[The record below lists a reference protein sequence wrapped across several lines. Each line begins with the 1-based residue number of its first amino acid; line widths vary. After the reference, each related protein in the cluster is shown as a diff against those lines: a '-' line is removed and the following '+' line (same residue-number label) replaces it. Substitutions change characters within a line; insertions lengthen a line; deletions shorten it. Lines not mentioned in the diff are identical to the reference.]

1 MMGCEKDSNIV
12 RVEDAVKIQ
21 VHVME
26 LKYTLT
32 EELKC
37 TELISVYKIDLT
49 VIVKEHKNIEDV
61 KRRQQQ
67 GTLCWE
73 RSLKIIGRSLKPSK

>member
-26 LKYTLT
+26 LKL
-32 EELKC
+32 
-37 TELISVYKIDLT
+37 D
-49 VIVKEHKNIEDV
+49 
-61 KRRQQQ
+61 
-67 GTLCWE
+67 
-73 RSLKIIGRSLKPSK
+73 